1 MPVHHDPKPASERG
15 LKIIHASLFRMG
27 TKSMAMAYQSLGYRV
42 HHALMEDITDSPWA
56 ALEHAAEAT
65 YPSLHTTTATT
76 CWPRSQPPSPPP
88 PRYTRR
94 DWDAIW
100 GDTYDVATDIA
111 CPFTFE
117 LIAAYPDA
125 KVIVVQRDFDKWWPS
140 FAAKLR
146 DAAMGMPQA
155 AVGSWALWY
164 LMSCRAGYA
173 NRKMLK
179 GMFGV
184 ASARELTEQ
193 RARAVYDEFFA
204 RVRREVPEE
213 RRLEFVP
220 GRDGW
225 DVLCG
230 FLEVDVP
237 RGEDGEVLEFPCVNT
252 GASHGAEIA
261 RRRRQIWE
269 ALAKFGVGVVVVG
282 GVIAALLLR

>member
-1 MPVHHDPKPASERG
+1 MPAVHHDPKPASERG

-27 TKSMAMAYQSLGYRV
+27 TKSMATAYQSLGYRV

-56 ALEHAAEAT
+56 ALERAAEAT
-65 YPSLHTTTATT
+65 YPSLHT
-76 CWPRSQPPSPPP
+76 SHSSSPPP
-88 PRYTRR
+88 TRHTR
-94 DWDAIW
+94 QDWDAIW

-125 KVIVVQRDFDKWWPS
+125 KVVVVQRDFEKWWPS
-140 FAAKLR
+140 FATKLR

-184 ASARELTEQ
+184 SSARELDEE
-193 RARAVYDEFFA
+193 RARVVYDDFFD
-204 RVRREVPEE
+204 RVRREVSPE
-213 RRLEFVP
+213 RRLEFDP

-225 DVLCG
+225 SKLCG

-237 RGEDGEVLEFPCVNT
+237 RGEDGEVLDFPCVNT

-269 ALAKFGVGVVVVG
+269 ALAKFGVGVVVVT